1 MVRRATPTKK
11 KSTNPDESLNLSKF
25 SVIFIIVFVL
35 IILFSFSEATAL
47 LRMIDY
53 RAEDLINEMAVLIRQ
68 LMEAFTVQ

>member
-11 KSTNPDESLNLSKF
+11 KSTNSDESLSLSKF

-35 IILFSFSEATAL
+35 IILFSFSESTAL

-53 RAEDLINEMAVLIRQ
+53 RAEDLINEMAALIRQ

>member
-25 SVIFIIVFVL
+25 SVVFIIVFVL

-53 RAEDLINEMAVLIRQ
+53 RTEDLINEMAVLIRQ

>member
-11 KSTNPDESLNLSKF
+11 KSTNSDEALNLSKF

-35 IILFSFSEATAL
+35 IILFSFSESTAL

-53 RAEDLINEMAVLIRQ
+53 RAEDLINEMAALIRQ

>member
-25 SVIFIIVFVL
+25 SVVFIIVYVL